1 MLQKKK
7 KAICLIDDDP
17 DEINRF
23 RANLAPRFIVGA
35 GTSIASALED
45 LQANGREKPD
55 LFLLDM
61 YHPESQPSIS
71 NPQIRL
77 NRARA
82 KLLRAEAEFYRTLAD
97 LRQTAEGGFRNLR
110 DVRSLYRLP
119 RVPVAFFTRKGTLDN
134 AVRAYEDEIPCPVIK
149 KPDPGFQEAAEA
161 QDEGLP
167 ALYDKAFSEDIERV
181 VAEIERVIRRS
192 NFWVRHRDLL
202 IGTAIGSAIGYG
214 TSILSSIT
222 LNWICGR

>member
-1 MLQKKK
+1 MLEKNK

-17 DEINRF
+17 DEIKRF
-23 RANLAPRFIVGA
+23 RTNLAPRFIVGA

-45 LQANGREKPD
+45 LRANGRERPD

-61 YHPESQPSIS
+61 YHSESQPNIS
-71 NPQIRL
+71 DPQIRL
-77 NRARA
+77 NSARA
-82 KLLRAEAEFYRTLAD
+82 KLLRAEAEFDKTLVD
-97 LRQTAEGGFRNLR
+97 LRQTPEGGFRNLR

-149 KPDPGFQEAAEA
+149 KPDPGCQEAAEA
-161 QDEGLP
+161 KDEELP
-167 ALYDKAFSEDIERV
+167 ALYDKAFSGNIERV

-192 NFWVRHRDLL
+192 NFCLMHRDLL
-202 IGTAIGSAIGYG
+202 IGTAIGAAIGYV

-222 LNWICGR
+222 LNRICGH

>member
-7 KAICLIDDDP
+7 KAICFIDDDP

-23 RANLAPRFIVGA
+23 RKNLVSRFIVGA
-35 GTSIASALED
+35 GTSIASAIAD
-45 LQANGREKPD
+45 LRVSGRDRPD

-61 YHPESQPSIS
+61 YYPESQPNIRDPHIS
-71 NPQIRL
+71 L

-82 KLLRAEAEFYRTLAD
+82 KLLRAEAEFYNTLVD
-97 LRQTAEGGFRNLR
+97 LRQTPEGGFRNLR

-149 KPDPGFQEAAEA
+149 KPDPGFREAAEVT
-161 QDEGLP
+161 DEGLT
-167 ALYDKAFSEDIERV
+167 ALYDKACSGDIERV
-181 VAEIERVIRRS
+181 MAEIERVIRRS

-202 IGTAIGSAIGYG
+202 IGTAIGAAIGYG
-214 TSILSSIT
+214 TSILSAVT
-222 LNWICGR
+222 LNWICAR